1 MNKTKL
7 VNKSI
12 LIRTVKTALAAL
24 LAIIVSQEL
33 SLDFAAAAG
42 IIAILNIFET
52 RKTTIEGGLKRAL
65 SAVIALTIGGLLF
78 QYFGYNTWVFGL
90 YLLMFVPISFL
101 LKIELG
107 LGPSSVIVTHLLAF
121 GQINSDII
129 LNEMALVVIG
139 TGFAM
144 LTNFYAPNG
153 QDELNKIVKNI
164 DEDMK
169 YILNLFGTSLVKNL
183 DVEDYEHKISK
194 LEEDIKRAIDLAVI
208 DSENYIENSNKL
220 LYDLQ
225 LRAHEIDLLED
236 MYYDLNTIPPE
247 YSDGD
252 YIADIFIKASKHL
265 TDGGNIVKVKKRI
278 EYLKDHFHMMKLPE
292 THEDFAI
299 RSSIF
304 QVFRS
309 LDQFI
314 DISNYINN
322 KSKY

>member
-7 VNKSI
+7 INKSI

-52 RKTTIEGGLKRAL
+52 RKSTIEGGLKRAL

-78 QYFGYNTWVFGL
+78 EYFGYITWVFGL
-90 YLLMFVPISFL
+90 YLLIFVPISFL
-101 LKIELG
+101 MKIELG

-121 GQINSDII
+121 GQIHSGII
-129 LNEMALVVIG
+129 LNEMALVFIG

-144 LTNFYAPNG
+144 LTNFYAPNR
-153 QDELNKIVKNI
+153 QDELNKIIKNI

-169 YILNLFGTSLVKNL
+169 YVLNLFGTSLVKNL
-183 DVEDYEHKISK
+183 DVEDYEYRITA
-194 LEEDIKRAIDLAVI
+194 LEDDIKRAIDLAVI

-236 MYYDLNTIPPE
+236 MYYDLKTITPE

-265 TDGGNIVKVKKRI
+265 TDGGNIVKVKQKKFTAKQWRRATSQ
-278 EYLKDHFHMMKLPE
+278 KM
-292 THEDFAI
+292 
-299 RSSIF
+299 
-304 QVFRS
+304 
-309 LDQFI
+309 
-314 DISNYINN
+314 
-322 KSKY
+322 